1 MYVVYICFVNIY
13 YYSIFSLKL
22 MNNFKMFTLN
32 LFRAVINYVRAV
44 PSIDDFETIGHD
56 VFGSEQDPRIKSLRE
71 AVQYFRKGTQD
82 GYSKQKPK
90 VAKKG
95 KNIPFEEQDGA
106 TEGQKNNETKNE
118 CNKESD
124 LVERIALD
132 LDQLDINE
140 TVAKVKEQIDLESI
154 TVESNIVE
162 AIGKKN
168 ALKVKINDMFA
179 LNSSLYFRK
188 YQILTQLCNFM
199 KFLYITLFKI
209 NFYLLLC
216 RYKLQLLKQKFREI
230 AQL

>member
-1 MYVVYICFVNIY
+1 MYVAYVLLILYIN
-13 YYSIFSLKL
+13 YYSIFSVKL

-95 KNIPFEEQDGA
+95 KNIPFEEQDDA

-179 LNSSLYFRK
+179 LNSSLYCIK
-188 YQILTQLCNFM
+188 Y
-199 KFLYITLFKI
+199 
-209 NFYLLLC
+209 
-216 RYKLQLLKQKFREI
+216 
-230 AQL
+230 

>member
-1 MYVVYICFVNIY
+1 MYVAYVLLIY
-13 YYSIFSLKL
+13 TMK
-22 MNNFKMFTLN
+22 NFKMFTLN
-32 LFRAVINYVRAV
+32 LFPAVINYVRAV

-95 KNIPFEEQDGA
+95 KNIPFEEEQDDA

-168 ALKVKINDMFA
+168 ALKK
-179 LNSSLYFRK
+179 
-188 YQILTQLCNFM
+188 
-199 KFLYITLFKI
+199 
-209 NFYLLLC
+209 
-216 RYKLQLLKQKFREI
+216 
-230 AQL
+230 

>member
-1 MYVVYICFVNIY
+1 MAKELDLNPSRFCLVGALLGNHILAV
-13 YYSIFSLKL
+13 SDLKEFH
-22 MNNFKMFTLN
+22 NKMVPEITGSDQQEKRGFDR
-32 LFRAVINYVRAV
+32 FIRAVINYVRAV
-44 PSIDDFETIGHD
+44 PSND

-95 KNIPFEEQDGA
+95 KNIPFEEEQDDA

-154 TVESNIVE
+154 T
-162 AIGKKN
+162 
-168 ALKVKINDMFA
+168 
-179 LNSSLYFRK
+179 
-188 YQILTQLCNFM
+188 
-199 KFLYITLFKI
+199 
-209 NFYLLLC
+209 
-216 RYKLQLLKQKFREI
+216 
-230 AQL
+230 

>member
-1 MYVVYICFVNIY
+1 MYVAYVLLIY
-13 YYSIFSLKL
+13 TMK
-22 MNNFKMFTLN
+22 NFKMFTLN
-32 LFRAVINYVRAV
+32 LFPAVINYVRAV

-95 KNIPFEEQDGA
+95 KNIPFEEQDDA

-162 AIGKKN
+162 AIGKNN